1 MELTLRIPSSP
12 FMTKVKE
19 ILNLD
24 TAVKETLFNFIY
36 IKMAMIRAPKQIIT
50 DGNLNVDKL

>member
-12 FMTKVKE
+12 FMIKVKD

-24 TAVKETLFNFIY
+24 TPVKETLFYFIY